1 VEPPSCAIPA
11 ATGANFLFSA
21 SSRNYHLTM
30 SDPTIELLK
39 DLVAIDSVNPSLVP
53 GGAGEREIGERVAAE
68 LRRYGMEV
76 VVSEA
81 APGRTNV
88 VGVLEGSGSGPT
100 LMLCGHSDT
109 VGVEGMAAPFDP
121 VERDGKLFGR
131 GTQDM
136 KGGVA
141 SILGAARKLA
151 EGSLIRKG
159 RVVVAIVADE
169 EYASIGAEA
178 IVRDW
183 KADAAI
189 VTEPT
194 DLVIG
199 IGHKGFE
206 WVEID
211 THGVAAH
218 GSRPDDGVDAIVLM
232 GRVLDR
238 LGALDRGFIARP
250 HPLLGRPSVH
260 ASLISGG
267 RELSTYPDHCRL
279 SIERR
284 IVDGEAP
291 RISLAEME
299 TILRELHEADPRFHA
314 EARFLFSRPAYLT
327 PEGHALPRLI
337 AEALGERKATIGAMS
352 FWTDAAILGGAGIA
366 SVVFGPGGAGLH
378 GIEEYVRID
387 EVLACRDAIVQ
398 TAARYCG

>member
-1 VEPPSCAIPA
+1 
-11 ATGANFLFSA
+11 
-21 SSRNYHLTM
+21 M
-30 SDPTIELLK
+30 SDPTIDLLK

-53 GGAGEREIGERVAAE
+53 GGAGEREISERIAAE
-68 LRRYGMEV
+68 MRGYGMDV

-121 VERDGKLFGR
+121 IERDGKLFGR

-141 SILGAARKLA
+141 AILGAARRLA
-151 EGSLIRKG
+151 EGSQVHKG
-159 RVVVAIVADE
+159 RLLVAIVADE

-189 VTEPT
+189 VAEPT

-206 WVEID
+206 WVEVD

-232 GRVLDR
+232 GRVLGR
-238 LGALDRGFIARP
+238 LGALDNSFTTRP

-260 ASLISGG
+260 ASLITGG

-284 IVDGEAP
+284 TVDGEAP
-291 RISLAEME
+291 RISLSEIEAILGE
-299 TILRELHEADPRFHA
+299 LRETDPRFRA

-327 PEGHALPRLI
+327 PEWHDLPRLI
-337 AEALGERKATIGAMS
+337 AESLCDRKATVGAMS

-366 SVVFGPGGAGLH
+366 SVIFGPGGAGLH
-378 GIEEYVRID
+378 GVEEYVRVD
-387 EVLACRDAIVQ
+387 EVLACRDAMVA
-398 TAARYCG
+398 TATRYCR